1 MTLQQENQINSSIE
15 IIENAVEQIIGALGE
30 DNDRVGLKDT
40 PKRVAKA
47 LLEMTSGHKMTPADI
62 VGNAIFPCDSTGPI
76 VIKDIEFYSL
86 CEHHL
91 LPFFGK
97 VHITY
102 IPDKK
107 IIGLSKIGRLID
119 VLAKRLQ
126 VQENLTHEI
135 KIALETLL
143 KPQGVAVVVEAH
155 HFCMMMRGVKKQ
167 GAITT
172 TWEYSGV
179 FRDNDAMRSDFL
191 HAIK

>member
-1 MTLQQENQINSSIE
+1 MTLHHEHKIFSE
-15 IIENAVEQIIGALGE
+15 TDIIENAVEQIIKALGE
-30 DNDRVGLKDT
+30 DNSRAGLKDT

-47 LLEMTSGHKMTPADI
+47 FIEMTSGHKMTPADI
-62 VGNAIFPCDSTGPI
+62 VGNALFPCDSKGPI
-76 VIKDIEFYSL
+76 VIKDMEFYSL

-97 VHITY
+97 IHIAY

-126 VQENLTHEI
+126 VQENLTHQI
-135 KIALETLL
+135 KMALETLI
-143 KPQGVAVVVEAH
+143 KPQGVAVVVDAH

-179 FRDNDAMRSDFL
+179 FQDNDALRSDFL